1 MAATIKDIAKRLN
14 VSVSTVSYALND
26 GPREVSPETKARVLK
41 AAAELDYRPNS
52 IAKSLVTR
60 TSFTLGVVPTERIP
74 DLADMHYFHGCFNG
88 IVNRAEQVDFDV
100 LTVTR
105 YSVSDGRAMVN
116 ALSDGRVDGVI
127 FLAPRSECPVVD
139 AVIRRRIPSVLM
151 SSEMATGPATV
162 GCDNE
167 HGIRLAVEHLYKLG
181 HRKIGH
187 IAGTEILDDARSRLS
202 AFIGVAKEFGL
213 SVDERWVRNGQFSPE
228 GGMFAASQ
236 MLRLENRP
244 TAIVCANDDSAL
256 GALWAARELGVSV
269 PGQLS
274 LVGFDDADFSRHT
287 TPGITTVAQPLN
299 AMGAAAVD
307 LLLRQLDQKPVQHR
321 RFLPELI
328 VRASTSRPLEDI
340 HS

>member
-1 MAATIKDIAKRLN
+1 MAATIKDIARRLN

-26 GPREVSPETKARVLK
+26 GPRDVSPETKARVLK
-41 AAAELDYRPNS
+41 AAAELDYRPNR

-88 IVNRAEQVDFDV
+88 IVNRAEQVDYDV

-105 YSVSDGRAMVN
+105 YSVSDGKAMVD
-116 ALSDGRVDGVI
+116 ALSDGRVDGLI
-127 FLAPRSECPVVD
+127 FLAPRRDCEVVD
-139 AVIRRRIPSVLM
+139 AVMRRRIPTVLM
-151 SSEMATGPATV
+151 SSCTKVGTATV

-167 HGIRLAVEHLYKLG
+167 HGIRLAVEHLYRLG
-181 HRKIGH
+181 HRKIAH
-187 IAGTEILDDARSRLS
+187 ISGTDILDDAQSRLS
-202 AFIGVAKEFGL
+202 AFHEAIAHVGL
-213 SVDERWVRNGQFSPE
+213 KIEDGWIRNGQFSPE
-228 GGMFAASQ
+228 GGMFAATQ
-236 MLRLENRP
+236 MLRLANRP

-256 GALWAARELGVSV
+256 GALWAARELGFSV
-269 PGQLS
+269 PQQLS
-274 LVGFDDADFSRHT
+274 IVGFDDAAFSRHI

-307 LLLRQLDQKPVQHR
+307 LLLKQLDHKPVQHR